1 VVTLKFSTNTA
12 INYTTGYVL
21 FIFIVFMKKLE
32 WTTKKIKVA
41 DLIELEFNP
50 RKISEEKRK
59 KLIES
64 IEKFNL
70 VEIPAVNTD
79 MKIIGGN
86 QRVKALIIAGRGDE
100 LIDVRV
106 PNRKLSQK
114 EVKEYNLISN
124 SHAGEFDF
132 DIIMSDFGDIDF
144 SDIGFDIGK
153 IEFETSDL
161 FDKSFNKF
169 EKKKEIK
176 NKSQVEEDYFDESQ
190 NEIKTD
196 IVYGDLFQIGRHR
209 LLCGDSTKSNDYKKL
224 LNGKLADLIFTDP
237 PYDLEDSYSQHIF
250 DSAKEDCHI
259 FIMNSDKLLIENVN
273 NGIKWFR
280 KFFAIDFKIARLV
293 SNNQPMTRV
302 DLIAEFCKGKTKFN
316 NLYDG
321 FSTLIEC
328 AKIHNENDSIN
339 FGHKQAKRIELPAIF
354 ITHYSLENEIV
365 CDFFGGS
372 GSTMAACEQLN
383 RTCYM
388 IEFSPE
394 NCQRIINRMEK
405 IYNLKA
411 IKL

>member
-1 VVTLKFSTNTA
+1 
-12 INYTTGYVL
+12 
-21 FIFIVFMKKLE
+21 MKKLE
-32 WTTKKIKVA
+32 WTTEKIKVA

-64 IEKFNL
+64 LEKFNL

-86 QRVKALIIAGRGDE
+86 QRVKALVIAGRGDE

-106 PNRKLSQK
+106 PNRKLTQK

-144 SDIGFDIGK
+144 ADIGFDIEK

-161 FDKSFNKF
+161 FEKSFNKF
-169 EKKKEIK
+169 EEKKEIQ
-176 NKSQVEEDYFDESQ
+176 NKSQVEDDNFHESEDK
-190 NEIKTD
+190 IKTD
-196 IVYGDLFQIGRHR
+196 IVYGDLFQIGKHK
-209 LLCGDSTKSNDYKKL
+209 LLCGDSTKRDDVKKL
-224 LNGKLADLIFTDP
+224 MNGKYADMIFTDP
-237 PYDLEDSYSQHIF
+237 PYEIETSDIYIMFNEISQNTNILIF
-250 DSAKEDCHI
+250 A
-259 FIMNSDKLLIENVN
+259 SDKQIPYIFQSQLGEFKRLYILDTNIASPTNNDVYVN
-273 NGIKWFR
+273 HI
-280 KFFAIDFKIARLV
+280 AILRFKIGNA
-293 SNNQPMTRV
+293 
-302 DLIAEFCKGKTKFN
+302 TKFQ
-316 NLYDG
+316 NLYNSG
-321 FSTLIEC
+321 R
-328 AKIHNENDSIN
+328 SIIKMDYRKN
-339 FGHKQAKRIELPAIF
+339 LKEESFGHKHQKSLQTLGLF
-354 ITHYSLENEIV
+354 INYWSSENELV

-405 IYNLKA
+405 IYNLKT